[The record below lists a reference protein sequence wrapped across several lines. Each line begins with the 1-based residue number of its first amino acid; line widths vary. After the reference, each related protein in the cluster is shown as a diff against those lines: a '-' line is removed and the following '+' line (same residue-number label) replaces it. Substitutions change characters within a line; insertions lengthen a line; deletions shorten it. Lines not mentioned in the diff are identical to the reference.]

1 MQLRKLQAARQI
13 LPPLRILFLQTEII
27 EETVKTMLM
36 DITSFCTSAF
46 QDERSRISLL
56 PAAVK
61 LTRGR
66 VYNAGRLLQDVPTQA
81 VLGYAGGCRI
91 ENVPGGEKGHSW

>member
-1 MQLRKLQAARQI
+1 M
-13 LPPLRILFLQTEII
+13 PPLRILFLQTEII
-27 EETVKTMLM
+27 EEAVKTRLM
-36 DITSFCTSAF
+36 DTTSVRTSAF

-56 PAAVK
+56 PTAVK

-66 VYNAGRLLQDVPTQA
+66 VYDAGLLLQDEPTQA

-91 ENVPGGEKGHSW
+91 ENVPGGEKAGLLLDGRYQLLGGL